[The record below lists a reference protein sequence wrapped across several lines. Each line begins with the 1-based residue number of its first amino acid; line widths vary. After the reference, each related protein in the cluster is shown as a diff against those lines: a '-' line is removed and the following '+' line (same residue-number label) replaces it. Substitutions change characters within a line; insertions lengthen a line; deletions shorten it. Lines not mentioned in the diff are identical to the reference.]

1 MTPILSYGLSPSS
14 ILRCKDYSG
23 FTISETNYL
32 PRQSLNWHSHSNA
45 AFIFVLDGSFEELG
59 KRTSFNCRST
69 DILFRSKEQPHQN
82 RFYQVGGRC
91 LNVELSSTWLENHRT
106 PLTDHQGTLLLKQAE
121 LRFLA
126 TKLFHEFLIDDPFS
140 NVAVEGL
147 LLEMV
152 AQSGR
157 MTDSVSGEKAPP
169 WLAIVRD
176 MLHSNFRDNITIV
189 NLANSANVHPTHMI
203 RAFRKHFGCT
213 IGNYL
218 RRLRIDYACSQLLES
233 QKTLVEIA
241 LDSGF
246 ADQSHFTVTFKRL
259 VGVTPG
265 RYRYVANSR
274 LLQKN
279 VLVPHKT

>member
-23 FTISETNYL
+23 FTISESNYL
-32 PRQSLNWHSHSNA
+32 PGQSLNWHSHSNT

-59 KRTSFNCRST
+59 KRTSFNCRAK
-69 DILFRSKEQPHQN
+69 DILFRPKEQPHQN

-91 LNVELSSTWLENHRT
+91 LNIELSSTWLENHRT
-106 PLTDHQGTLLLKQAE
+106 PLIDHQGTMLLKQTE
-121 LRFLA
+121 LRCLA
-126 TKLFHEFLIDDPFS
+126 TKLFHEFLIDDRFS
-140 NVAVEGL
+140 TIAAEGL

-157 MTDSVSGEKAPP
+157 MTDSAPGKAAP

-176 MLHSNFRDNITIV
+176 MLHSNFGDNITIV

-213 IGNYL
+213 IGDYL

-233 QKTLVEIA
+233 QKPLAQIA

-246 ADQSHFTVTFKRL
+246 ADQSHFTVTFKRF
-259 VGVTPG
+259 VGTTPG

-274 LLQKN
+274 LLQKK
-279 VLVPHKT
+279 VLVSHNT